1 MDDHSSD
8 IKNVLCENAHNAW
21 SKSKLGPVTP
31 KIIKGQPDSNDHK
44 IPAADEIIIVSV
56 IPIRFPV
63 VSPRTPP
70 NAVRKN

>member
-1 MDDHSSD
+1 M
-8 IKNVLCENAHNAW
+8 
-21 SKSKLGPVTP
+21 TP

-44 IPAADEIIIVSV
+44 IPAADEVIIVSV

-70 NAVRKN
+70 NAVRGKQIICTGVIIDLVVNSCFQIWIS

>member
-1 MDDHSSD
+1 M
-8 IKNVLCENAHNAW
+8 
-21 SKSKLGPVTP
+21 TP

-70 NAVRKN
+70 NAVWEKQIISLGL